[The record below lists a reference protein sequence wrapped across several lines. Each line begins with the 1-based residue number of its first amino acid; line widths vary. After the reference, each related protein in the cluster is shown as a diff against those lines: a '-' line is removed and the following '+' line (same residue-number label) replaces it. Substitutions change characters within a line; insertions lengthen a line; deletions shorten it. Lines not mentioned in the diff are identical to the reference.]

1 MRIVSVIF
9 ALLIFGSQQTA
20 TIESYQPNEKPSRT
34 SVLQIESSL
43 NVATSIESE
52 SGVTQGTSGAEGN
65 ALLAVSI
72 WNDLNAMCRGG
83 SGDRPETEYA
93 CCVRSKVSSL
103 LNNLGYCYHMGDVWR
118 KCTAR
123 DKRSA
128 RAALTSCVK

>member
-1 MRIVSVIF
+1 MRIVGVIF
-9 ALLIFGSQQTA
+9 ALIIFGSQQTA

-52 SGVTQGTSGAEGN
+52 SAATQGTSGAEGN

-83 SGDRPETEYA
+83 
-93 CCVRSKVSSL
+93 
-103 LNNLGYCYHMGDVWR
+103 W
-118 KCTAR
+118 
-123 DKRSA
+123 
-128 RAALTSCVK
+128 